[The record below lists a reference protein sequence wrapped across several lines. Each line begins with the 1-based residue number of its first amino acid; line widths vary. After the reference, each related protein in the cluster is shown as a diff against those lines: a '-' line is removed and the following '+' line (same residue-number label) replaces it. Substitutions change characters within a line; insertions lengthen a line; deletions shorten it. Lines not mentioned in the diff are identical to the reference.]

1 VTLATRGRRVWE
13 RARLSRD
20 RAVVTVSAGVLALA
34 ALTRP
39 SKSALH
45 RIVAID
51 AGEVGWT
58 LIEYQELLR
67 SAREYFGREQVIK
80 IVITNRDRFGQ
91 QVRAQLAGR
100 PVSLY
105 VFDPR
110 SLSESAIRSWMQTVG
125 IALWLA
131 RHRITPIARLTDVPV
146 RRWRLQTALV
156 TARTGTCSLLMQP
169 ERAARWCAHKS
180 LVGPLPMP
188 LSQQT
193 AKELARVSRET
204 LVETGSVVFV
214 GSLYEP
220 RTTFLRELSR
230 SLQQHEVQL
239 VLKTRSEG
247 GKRIP
252 DEEYW
257 QTLARADV
265 IVTTA
270 DQTFGPGVDRIAEPH
285 LIYRYLEA
293 CAVGRPLVA
302 QIVPGSQHLFEPG
315 SHYVPFDGVD
325 SATEAIL
332 TLLDDK
338 ERRQRLSEETL
349 QRAELIASSN
359 QFWAQV
365 DLALKARLT
374 SNQ

>member
-1 VTLATRGRRVWE
+1 MTVTTRLHRVLE
-13 RARLSRD
+13 TARLLRD
-20 RAVVTVSAGVLALA
+20 RAVVTVSAVALALV
-34 ALTRP
+34 ALNRP
-39 SKSALH
+39 PKSAPY
-45 RIVAID
+45 RKIAID

-67 SAREYFGREQVIK
+67 SAVEYFGRDQVIK
-80 IVITNRDRFGQ
+80 VVITNRDRFGRE
-91 QVRAQLAGR
+91 VRAQLDGL
-100 PVSLY
+100 SITHY

-110 SLSESAIRSWMQTVG
+110 SLSERAGRSWLQTVA
-125 IALWLA
+125 IAVWLTS
-131 RHRITPIARLTDVPV
+131 RGITPIARLTDVPV

-188 LSQQT
+188 LSQET
-193 AKELARVSRET
+193 AGVLSRISRET
-204 LVETGSVVFV
+204 RVETGSVVFV

-220 RTTFLRELSR
+220 RTSFLQELAA
-230 SLQQHEVQL
+230 SLKRHKVEL
-239 VLKTRSEG
+239 ILKTRSEG
-247 GKRIP
+247 GQRIP
-252 DEEYW
+252 DHEYW

-302 QIVPGSQHLFEPG
+302 QVVPGSQHLFEPG
-315 SHYVPFDGVD
+315 SHYVPFDGVA

-332 TLLDDK
+332 TLLNDQ
-338 ERRQRLSEETL
+338 ERRTDLGH
-349 QRAELIASSN
+349 RALERAAMIASSN
-359 QFWAQV
+359 YFWAQL
-365 DLALKARLT
+365 DLGLEARI
-374 SNQ
+374 QPHQ